1 MEDEFMQ
8 LIIDI
13 RDKSKIN
20 VTSVKKLKVLKE
32 SINSVIADEISYNT
46 FRRIYGFLPKSN
58 PSKKTL
64 NLLSNYLG
72 YKSYSNYLNNR
83 ERYQAWYYK
92 MDLLKVQRTNLDLSI
107 QRFDSFLENLYQSNN
122 VVTIADH
129 IGLLVENKKASIL
142 KLFFNKLDASKLK
155 DSIKNK
161 FAIIITCNFHKLSEV
176 DKLQLYKEL
185 IPIDSFRNCVPFY
198 CIDYNYLN
206 SYYFKVLQLVKS
218 LNKNKSEVL
227 FVDLMEAYKLF
238 YSNEPLKK
246 SKIKLPSNYKTFFPV
261 LVSRYFGYLIFF
273 EKKLTKNLKTK
284 IKKEL
289 NEFGTKLFLIEIIPA
304 LILKEEFIFLEE
316 LLDEYYED
324 IFEND
329 TWAAEGFMS
338 NMLIGLAN
346 VNINSKR
353 LKAAKINLNL
363 INLDKIELGYA
374 DYLTLFYNLT
384 WLKISVLENKKDEI
398 NFYFDE
404 ITKTSNEIG
413 FHKFAEIAKQYKNK

>member
-1 MEDEFMQ
+1 
-8 LIIDI
+8 
-13 RDKSKIN
+13 
-20 VTSVKKLKVLKE
+20 
-32 SINSVIADEISYNT
+32 
-46 FRRIYGFLPKSN
+46 
-58 PSKKTL
+58 
-64 NLLSNYLG
+64 
-72 YKSYSNYLNNR
+72 
-83 ERYQAWYYK
+83 
-92 MDLLKVQRTNLDLSI
+92 
-107 QRFDSFLENLYQSNN
+107 
-122 VVTIADH
+122 
-129 IGLLVENKKASIL
+129 
-142 KLFFNKLDASKLK
+142 
-155 DSIKNK
+155 
-161 FAIIITCNFHKLSEV
+161 
-176 DKLQLYKEL
+176 
-185 IPIDSFRNCVPFY
+185 
-198 CIDYNYLN
+198 
-206 SYYFKVLQLVKS
+206 
-218 LNKNKSEVL
+218 
-227 FVDLMEAYKLF
+227 MEAYKLF